1 MSIKMDE
8 APGTPHQFRRSAAEV
23 GGTIAAMH
31 WWLQASFPQLTSN
44 TFFSFRHFFNKN
56 VNHNRQI
63 PKLTR
68 SATAGSAQWQLQLR
82 IGSQTSF
89 QATSIALLVEN
100 SSIALFCT
108 RTLNCVARKEPGSP
122 NPPQYQLRPSLSCCW
137 CYLIVEIMRE
147 AIECKHVYYTLCNS

>member
-8 APGTPHQFRRSAAEV
+8 APGTPHEFRRSAAEV

-63 PKLTR
+63 PRVDSKCNCRFCTMAAAAPNWITDFLSGDLHCTPCR
-68 SATAGSAQWQLQLR
+68 ELLDCTVLQQHLELRCKKRAWQ
-82 IGSQTSF
+82 SKS
-89 QATSIALLVEN
+89 TSILASSKSQLLLVLFN
-100 SSIALFCT
+100 SGDY
-108 RTLNCVARKEPGSP
+108 E
-122 NPPQYQLRPSLSCCW
+122 LRET
-137 CYLIVEIMRE
+137 IK
-147 AIECKHVYYTLCNS
+147 CKRV